1 MYVNSTAEIKAMSD
15 IVCTSTNAVAIVESL
30 PKDEKIIFGP
40 DKNLGRYVAKKTGR
54 ELVLWDGA
62 CMVHE
67 IFSREKIIKLKHRYP
82 QANLIAH
89 PACEE
94 QILKEAAFIGH
105 NHGLIT
111 NTFYNPGK

>member
-40 DKNLGRYVAKKTGR
+40 DKNLRRYVAKKTGS

-62 CMVHE
+62 WMVHE
-67 IFSREKIIKLKHRYP
+67 IFSRATIIKLKHSYP
-82 QANLIAH
+82 PANLIA
-89 PACEE
+89 PPDCEKPL
-94 QILKEAAFIGH
+94 LK
-105 NHGLIT
+105 
-111 NTFYNPGK
+111 